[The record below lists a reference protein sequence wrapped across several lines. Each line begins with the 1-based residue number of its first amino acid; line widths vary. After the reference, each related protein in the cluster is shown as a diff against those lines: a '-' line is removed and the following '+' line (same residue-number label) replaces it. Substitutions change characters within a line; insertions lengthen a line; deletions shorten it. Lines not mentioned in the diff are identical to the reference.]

1 MAKKETTKRKGR
13 LPKAESDAKRKEGKR
28 MYVRGSSLEVIAEV
42 LEVHIDTIKSWK
54 RTDRWEHSKSLYS
67 ISLAG
72 LKEEALNTYALLK
85 EGKEPK
91 LTPDKIAK
99 LASAFDKLTNK
110 RKLLTYAMESYDL
123 LTDELITI
131 VSEAK
136 SKKAK
141 DKALADVK
149 HFRKVADKIINN
161 LYKEVLDD

>member
-1 MAKKETTKRKGR
+1 MAKQDNIKRKGR

-28 MYVRGSSLEVIAEV
+28 MYVRSSSLELIAEV

-54 RTDRWEHSKSLYS
+54 RADRWEKSKSLYS

-85 EGKEPK
+85 EGKDPK

-99 LASAFDKLTNK
+99 LASAFDKLSNK
-110 RKLLTYAMESYDL
+110 RKLLTYAIESYEL
-123 LTDELITI
+123 LTDELVKI
-131 VSEAK
+131 VGDAK

-141 DKALADVK
+141 EKALNDLKYMRAVT
-149 HFRKVADKIINN
+149 DKIINN